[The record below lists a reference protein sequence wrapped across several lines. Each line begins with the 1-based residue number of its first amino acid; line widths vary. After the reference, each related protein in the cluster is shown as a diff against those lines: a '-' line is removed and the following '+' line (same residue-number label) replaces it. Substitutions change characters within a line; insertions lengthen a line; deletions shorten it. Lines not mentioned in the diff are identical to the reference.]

1 LKLSRTTGLEVVV
14 PLGFDESRIPE
25 ILESKAGWISKHLG
39 KARPFEKLQ
48 RPRSIELKAIQEW
61 WRVEYLATS
70 EGRPTVHEGGD
81 GALVVEGAVDDPLRV
96 AGALNEW
103 LQAKAG
109 KVLIPWL
116 QELSRDLSIPFSRV
130 TIRRQKTRWGSCSKQ
145 RSINLNRNLLFF
157 PAQLVRY
164 VLVHELCHTKQLDH
178 SEKFWSL
185 VEGYEPDA
193 RKRRREIEMAGNE
206 IPPWA

>member
-1 LKLSRTTGLEVVV
+1 MEVVV
-14 PLGFDESRIPE
+14 PLGFDEARIPE

-39 KARPFEKLQ
+39 KTPTVEKLQ
-48 RPRSIELKAIQEW
+48 RPESIDLKSIQECW
-61 WRVEYLATS
+61 KVEYLATS
-70 EGRPTVHEGGD
+70 GGGLTVYEGGD
-81 GALVVEGAVDDPLRV
+81 GTLAVEGAVDDPLRV

-109 KVLIPWL
+109 KVLVPWL
-116 QELSRDLSIPFSRV
+116 QKLSRDLSIPFARV

-145 RSINLNRNLLFF
+145 RSIILNRNLLFF
-157 PAQLVRY
+157 PPQLVRY
-164 VLVHELCHTKQLDH
+164 VLVQELCHTKQLDH

-193 RKRRREIEMAGNE
+193 RRRRREIETASGE